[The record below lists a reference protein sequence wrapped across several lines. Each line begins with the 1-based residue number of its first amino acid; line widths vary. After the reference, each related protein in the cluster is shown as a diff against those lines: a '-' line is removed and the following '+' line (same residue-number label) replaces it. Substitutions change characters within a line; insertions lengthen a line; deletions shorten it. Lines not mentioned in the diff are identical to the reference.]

1 MNKEKSITDL
11 RAERKQQV
19 DLAKGIVD
27 AAKKENRK
35 LTDDEDKSIIEMQ
48 LRCREIDLEI
58 VERQQSEKN
67 PHIVDTERKP
77 FSLRKAIIEA
87 ANGNLSEDTKE
98 INRRGMES
106 MTPSGLTK
114 EGQLQIP
121 VQSRANQTATG
132 TDGGS
137 TTIENERMNI
147 LMPLVNNLVLGQLGA
162 TIMTGLTGNIVFPAY
177 SGSTAAWAGENDEA
191 ADGAGTFSNT
201 LTFSPKRITS
211 MAVFSKQLLEQ
222 SSEDVEGIV
231 RNTIINAISDKLEAT
246 AFGSAAKSDTIPAGL
261 FNTHLGAGGAF
272 TFGRLVDMETKLA
285 TQNALRGNL
294 KYLMS
299 PKLAGKGKQTLC
311 DAGVPG
317 YIIVNNETNG
327 YPIIQ
332 SNNVAQGLQTA
343 ANEYGMILGN
353 WSDFF
358 VGQWGALDITVD
370 PYTLSGKALI
380 RLVINT
386 WFDFGTL
393 REESFVKDSATI

>member
-27 AAKKENRK
+27 AAKKESRK

-67 PHIVDTERKP
+67 PHVIDTESKP

-162 TIMTGLTGNIVFPAY
+162 TIVTGLTGNIVFPAY

-191 ADGAGTFSNT
+191 ADGAGTFSKT

-246 AFGSAAKSDTIPAGL
+246 AFGSAAKSDTKPAGL
-261 FNTHLGAGGAF
+261 FNTHLGDGGAF

-343 ANEYGMILGN
+343 TNEYGMILGN